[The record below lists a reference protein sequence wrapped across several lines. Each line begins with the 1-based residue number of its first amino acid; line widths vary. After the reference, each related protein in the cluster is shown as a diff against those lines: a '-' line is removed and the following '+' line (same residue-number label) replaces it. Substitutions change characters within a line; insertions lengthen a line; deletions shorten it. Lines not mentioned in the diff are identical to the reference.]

1 MVIPVSFHYYNVLC
15 IVRLE
20 TGTYIGG
27 RRLVESEPVAG
38 GATVMIADLAGKMG
52 LSKFGAAVAAPPV
65 FGGTVVDDVDDQFA
79 EGNEVGE
86 RRHGHFCS

>member
-1 MVIPVSFHYYNVLC
+1 M
-15 IVRLE
+15 E

-27 RRLVESEPVAG
+27 RRLFETEPVAA
-38 GATVMIADLAGKMG
+38 GATEMIADGAGGVG

-65 FGGTVVDDVDDQFA
+65 DGRTVVDHVDDEFA

-86 RRHGHFCS
+86 RRHGHFGG